1 MARNIVQ
8 RESNAVAT
16 QVLKIMGIE
25 MVNGELKIKKEPNM

>member
-8 RESNAVAT
+8 RETNAVAT

-25 MVNGELKIKKEPNM
+25 RVNGELRIKKEPIM